1 MENSENYSST
11 NQNPAD
17 RFVVQENTGQADN
30 IDEVLDMFKKTKND
44 TRHETDYDDI
54 DQILSVFNGSNSSS
68 KQQPIQTSQ
77 QYSQTAP
84 EKTTNS
90 KPSASIQDEMRKKST
105 SGKYSSNKRYKTTT
119 TKKWHRTAIGVALA
133 ASMFVGGL
141 LSRPLEEV
149 VDYLANGAE
158 LKKMTTSFEENIIE
172 KNKSKTFTNDVSLDH
187 QKIADAIEA
196 DGLFTNQELFMAVDT
211 IGEVQTNNVLNVATN
226 PPAENVETYMRNNN
240 ISNMKDWKDKTIR
253 SMSAIDNVTEAQDEL
268 NSIFRDENNRRE
280 TAEDYTDST
289 TYGGK

>member
-11 NQNPAD
+11 NQSQAD
-17 RFVVQENTGQADN
+17 RFIVQGNTGKADN
-30 IDEVLDMFKKTKND
+30 IDDVLGIFKKTKTGQEEPN
-44 TRHETDYDDI
+44 YDDI
-54 DQILSVFNGSNSSS
+54 DQILSVFSGSNSSS
-68 KQQPIQTSQ
+68 NQQPVQTSQ
-77 QYSQTAP
+77 QHNQTVP
-84 EKTTNS
+84 EKNTSS
-90 KPSASIQDEMRKKST
+90 KPATSVQDEMRKKST

-141 LSRPLEEV
+141 ISRPLEDV
-149 VDYLANGAE
+149 IDYLTNGAE

-172 KNKSKTFTNDVSLDH
+172 KNKSKTFTNDVSLNH
-187 QKIADAIEA
+187 QKIAEAIEA

-211 IGEVQTNNVLNVATN
+211 IGEVQTNNVLNVAIN
-226 PPAENVETYMRNNN
+226 PPAESVETYMRNNN

-253 SMSAIDNVTEAQDEL
+253 AMSAMDNVTEAQAEL
-268 NSIFRDENNRRE
+268 DSIFRDENNRRE
-280 TAEDYTDST
+280 TTQDYTDST